1 MYRYDCDNSSL
12 NCGESKVVISVRF
25 EGFNFLLWEVSSVL
39 ISFSNISTVE
49 RL

>member
-1 MYRYDCDNSSL
+1 MYSHDCDNSSL

-25 EGFNFLLWEVSSVL
+25 EGFNFLLWEVSRVL